1 MRADERGFQSP
12 HICKEV
18 QHFDVEVFIS
28 AAGGLQENTLCFSP
42 GSYRPIS
49 LTSKVM
55 ERILKRDILDHLT
68 SSNLISPAQHGFLP
82 NRSCVTNMLVFMDSL
97 TQAKDEGLIS
107 DAIFFDFSK
116 AFDRDPHV
124 PLLHKHES
132 YGIQGKIH
140 RWIKAF
146 LSDRD
151 CVLSVKNDLTI
162 IKCPL
167 ITYQAELLGLSIM
180 SVTCSNLAP
189 TSDDT
194 LSCCFKATRTKRSV
208 DPRNLSINMAQFLV
222 DSDEL
227 LCKFC
232 QNTFAKTKE
241 VKSFNALSPT
251 FSLEDN
257 TLMVEESH
265 FCHPKHPDK
274 ENQSFHVQL
283 SKPVFN
289 PECVTHSSAAYTG
302 TEVILSPALQEAGCF
317 KEQAGKYIH
326 CSRCLM
332 AVGQKVNVG
341 ASDQYALW
349 TNCLDVLTEERDI
362 DGDFL
367 RFVEKP
373 LQDEMDFYGLFISGL
388 IDNQCYRVIISAI
401 TWHGC
406 IDFML
411 LWLIDQELDLYS
423 ASLPRLPP
431 SHEQTHEVSGSESSK
446 LEKLK
451 PAEPPTVSLKLE
463 PTACRRVF
471 YRIVLPT
478 EGNTQEQSHTLLK
491 SWRHDFGVTL
501 VCLPWETCIGL
512 ATCLQ
517 QFTSRIAPQFRVAD
531 RHLSGFTLAWVGV
544 GESVTRQLESVFGCV
559 TGTSIEECV
568 QHQKLRWLGHVLRMP
583 NHRLP
588 KRVLVSMRNSEWRK
602 QRGGQPLTWQ
612 RSMKEITKRLGAVGA
627 TGLPGWGP
635 RDPHCAWL
643 ETLQDMAANR
653 SIIASFNAATAKP
666 YGVNYMDG

>member
-1 MRADERGFQSP
+1 MAFSTAMLFAEYVNSKETLTVTFQ
-12 HICKEV
+12 I
-18 QHFDVEVFIS
+18 Q
-28 AAGGLQENTLCFSP
+28 
-42 GSYRPIS
+42 
-49 LTSKVM
+49 
-55 ERILKRDILDHLT
+55 
-68 SSNLISPAQHGFLP
+68 
-82 NRSCVTNMLVFMDSL
+82 
-97 TQAKDEGLIS
+97 KD
-107 DAIFFDFSK
+107 
-116 AFDRDPHV
+116 
-124 PLLHKHES
+124 
-132 YGIQGKIH
+132 YG
-140 RWIKAF
+140 
-146 LSDRD
+146 D

-283 SKPVFN
+283 SKPVSN

-431 SHEQTHEVSGSESSK
+431 SHEQTHEVSGSETSK

-451 PAEPPTVSLKLE
+451 PAEPATVSLKLE

-531 RHLSGFTLAWVGV
+531 RHLSGFI
-544 GESVTRQLESVFGCV
+544 C
-559 TGTSIEECV
+559 
-568 QHQKLRWLGHVLRMP
+568 
-583 NHRLP
+583 
-588 KRVLVSMRNSEWRK
+588 
-602 QRGGQPLTWQ
+602 
-612 RSMKEITKRLGAVGA
+612 GAVP
-627 TGLPGWGP
+627 T
-635 RDPHCAWL
+635 
-643 ETLQDMAANR
+643 
-653 SIIASFNAATAKP
+653 
-666 YGVNYMDG
+666 VNWSSEQC